1 MDFYNADLHIHSP
14 HSIAVSKNLD
24 LDSMAHTSKMKGLS
38 VLGTGD
44 ITQPDWR
51 NYLERNL
58 EKKGGVY
65 RYKNISFIIQTEL
78 EDEES
83 IHHVVLLPTIE
94 SGAELMKKIDPHTK
108 NVTGNYAGRP
118 HVNVPPAEILDIVHD
133 VGGVCGPAHAFTP
146 FKAIFRANKFSN
158 LIECYGEMADKVDF
172 LELGLSADTDL
183 ADRLACL
190 SEITFLSNSDA
201 HSEGPQ
207 SLGREFN
214 KFEIEEPS
222 FDEIVKALKRQDARK
237 ITLNVGMEPK
247 LGKYPMLFCRRC
259 RKRVRLYLEENL
271 PERFADLNFK
281 QSLTEKYSSNDNFIY
296 YVFKNETDLQN
307 FKSQIGQGNV
317 KCVSCEKTGKSSK
330 IKLGVFDR
338 IDEIADYP
346 EPNHPDHRPPYLD
359 IIPLVEMLRV
369 VAGVKS
375 VKTKSVKRPYKKLI
389 HEYGNEFEILTNN
402 DILPKLRKDGFE
414 KLADIIEAFH
424 EKKVDFVPGGGGKYG
439 KIRFDAI

>member
-1 MDFYNADLHIHSP
+1 MDFFNADLHIHSP

-24 LDSMAHTSKMKGLS
+24 LDSMTHTSGMKGLS
-38 VLGTGD
+38 ILGTGD

-51 NYLERNL
+51 DYLKNNL
-58 EKKGGVY
+58 EMKDGIY
-65 RYKNISFIIQTEL
+65 WYKDVSFIIQTEL

-94 SGAELMKKIDPHTK
+94 AGEELMKKIDPYTK
-108 NVTGNYAGRP
+108 NVTGDYAGRP
-118 HVNVPPAEILDIVHD
+118 HVNIPPAEILEMVHD

-146 FKAIFRANKFSN
+146 FKAIFRANKYTN
-158 LIECYGEMADKVDF
+158 LKDCYGEIADKVDF

-183 ADRLACL
+183 ADRMACL

-222 FDEIVKALKRQDARK
+222 FDEIVKALHRNDSRR

-259 RKRVRLYLEENL
+259 RKRVKLTTKGNL
-271 PERFADLNFK
+271 PQRAKELKFK
-281 QSLTEKYSSNDNFIY
+281 QNLTEKYAFDDEFIY
-296 YVFKNETDLQN
+296 YVFNNNGELQN
-307 FKSQIGQGNV
+307 FKSQIGKGNV
-317 KCVSCEKTGKSSK
+317 KCVSCKEEDKSSK

-338 IDEIADYP
+338 IDEIADYK
-346 EPNHPDHRPPYLD
+346 EPKHPDHRPPYLD

-375 VKTKSVKRPYKKLI
+375 VKTKSVIRPYEKLI
-389 HEYGNEFEILTNN
+389 NKYGNEFDILT
-402 DILPKLRKDGFE
+402 DKTYLSKLRKDGFE
-414 KLADIIEAFH
+414 KIANIIEAFQ
-424 EKKVDFVPGGGGKYG
+424 EKKIDFIPGGGGQYG
-439 KIRFDAI
+439 KIKFDAI